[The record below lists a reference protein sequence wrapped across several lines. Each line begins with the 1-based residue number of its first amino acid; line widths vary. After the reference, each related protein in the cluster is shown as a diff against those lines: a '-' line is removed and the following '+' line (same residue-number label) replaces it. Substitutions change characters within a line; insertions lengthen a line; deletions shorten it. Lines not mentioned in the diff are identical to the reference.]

1 MNYEQAKIVLNKNLH
16 LIGTINEKGF
26 EVSEII
32 IIPSDLSIRERFI
45 NLFLSTRDAV
55 KSIQPFINYDLQV
68 WAIDTKHLFK
78 ANVLFYSIIEG

>member
-1 MNYEQAKIVLNKNLH
+1 MKYEKAKLVVQNNLH

-32 IIPSDLSIRERFI
+32 IVPSDATEREQFMRQY
-45 NLFLSTRDAV
+45 LFNRNAQ
-55 KSIQPFINYDLQV
+55 KSIQAFAKSELEV

-78 ANVLFYSIIEG
+78 ANILFYSVIEQ

>member
-1 MNYEQAKIVLNKNLH
+1 MNYEQANILVNKNFH
-16 LIGTINEKGF
+16 LIGSINEKGF

-32 IIPSDLSIRERFI
+32 IVPSDSSIRERFI

-55 KSIQPFINYDLQV
+55 KSIQPFINYDLQE

-78 ANVLFYSIIEG
+78 ANVLFYKVIE

>member
-32 IIPSDLSIRERFI
+32 IIPSDLSIRERFM

-55 KSIQPFINYDLQV
+55 KSIQPFIDYDLQV

-78 ANVLFYSIIEG
+78 ANVLFYKVIE